1 MFLAIKEKIIS
12 PKGIWNWQNK
22 HSVLSPP
29 SLWCFRWGA
38 GGRDT
43 DRQKRGLHLLTSLC
57 PQYLENH
64 FTYHLL
70 RPHFFFFPFHF
81 LRKDSLSSRQVS
93 KTDELLGTLACLLTS
108 GGVDAQRGPRP
119 RGAPE
124 VSSPRA
130 TVCASHINTWF
141 RWGLFH
147 LHPPS
152 PSPCHHLTFSSPP
165 RPWTEHP
172 FWQVGLGGCLVFR
185 KGAQKG

>member
-1 MFLAIKEKIIS
+1 MFSLGGWGSGHGPTEARASSFNVFVSTVPGKS
-12 PKGIWNWQNK
+12 L
-22 HSVLSPP
+22 HVPP
-29 SLWCFRWGA
+29 AEASF
-38 GGRDT
+38 
-43 DRQKRGLHLLTSLC
+43 
-57 PQYLENH
+57 
-64 FTYHLL
+64 
-70 RPHFFFFPFHF
+70 FFFFPFHF